1 MKQNVGWQIFD
12 SSLSSVHPKIFEY
25 VKNKDVIFFWE
36 FEAKIPKQLQIKF
49 KNVIFLLKE
58 HWLICIEM
66 LNEVQRVEFI
76 HKMETRF
83 SSLLIIINSLFFLQ
97 HCYIKMK
104 VLPFYKMNLSKYIQ
118 DIHNIIILF
127 SWSGFQVES
136 VQPFLSDGLC
146 SNCKRC

>member
-36 FEAKIPKQLQIKF
+36 FETKIPKQLQIKF

-58 HWLICIEM
+58 RWLMCIEM

-76 HKMETRF
+76 HKMQTGF
-83 SSLLIIINSLFFLQ
+83 SSLLIIINSLFFFATLL
-97 HCYIKMK
+97 Y
-104 VLPFYKMNLSKYIQ
+104 
-118 DIHNIIILF
+118 
-127 SWSGFQVES
+127 
-136 VQPFLSDGLC
+136 
-146 SNCKRC
+146 